1 MPHPVLHLEMF
12 NKLNSEPLQTIT
24 GTVERQSAH
33 FYRVTVTEADLRAGV
48 IITCTSAGND
58 KFKVRLGE
66 RITEYTSGEDIGLM
80 FGKYIYLMEY

>member
-1 MPHPVLHLEMF
+1 MRLQLQF
-12 NKLNSEPLQTIT
+12 QTIT

-58 KFKVRLGE
+58 KFKVRGT
-66 RITEYTSGEDIGLM
+66 RVPG
-80 FGKYIYLMEY
+80 FKRVK

>member
-1 MPHPVLHLEMF
+1 MRLQLQF
-12 NKLNSEPLQTIT
+12 QTIT

-58 KFKVRLGE
+58 KFKVSE
-66 RITEYTSGEDIGLM
+66 EDVKRVSSWKRVL
-80 FGKYIYLMEY
+80 

>member
-1 MPHPVLHLEMF
+1 MKYGPLNEIRKGSLVLR
-12 NKLNSEPLQTIT
+12 NLNLLQTIT

-58 KFKVRLGE
+58 KFKVSDVIIPVAKVNRSKGE
-66 RITEYTSGEDIGLM
+66 KSFLNGFLI
-80 FGKYIYLMEY
+80 

>member
-1 MPHPVLHLEMF
+1 MPHPVLQQEML
-12 NKLNSEPLQTIT
+12 NKLNSGPLQTIT

-58 KFKVRLGE
+58 KFKVRGHISVAKTLCLGFE
-66 RITEYTSGEDIGLM
+66 NEY
-80 FGKYIYLMEY
+80 